1 MGWRYG
7 IMVLCILIQG
17 QRAGH
22 GASGQHVELW
32 SGMGGHGAV
41 GQDIWLWGSREGFV
55 VAHEVLRS
63 CGVWRTVGER
73 WDLGAVM
80 GFQMGRLS
88 ALPLVFSSP

>member
-1 MGWRYG
+1 
-7 IMVLCILIQG
+7 MVLCISIQG

-22 GASGQHVELW
+22 AASRQHVELW
-32 SGMGGHGAV
+32 GEMRGHGAV
-41 GQDIWLWGSREGFV
+41 GQDIGLWGSREGFV
-55 VAHEVLRS
+55 VGHEVLRS
-63 CGVWRTVGER
+63 CGVWRAVGER